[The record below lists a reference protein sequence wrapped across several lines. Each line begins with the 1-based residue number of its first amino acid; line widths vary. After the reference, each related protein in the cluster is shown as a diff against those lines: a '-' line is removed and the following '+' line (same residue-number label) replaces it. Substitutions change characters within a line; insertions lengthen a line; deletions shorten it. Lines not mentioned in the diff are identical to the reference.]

1 MASFLSAIASV
12 LVMHHMLGSSAVDLL
27 AVTGNLDPKLG
38 VPLLLVILFYSNM
51 FSGKDKAIDFH
62 DMLVS
67 HSFFLAHMPSD

>member
-12 LVMHHMLGSSAVDLL
+12 LVMHHMLGSSAADLL
-27 AVTGNLDPKLG
+27 AVTGHLDPKLG

-51 FSGKDKAIDFH
+51 FSGKDKATNFH